1 MHENNIEILRS
12 EAQRLVD
19 MEVNLLNKML
29 DEPGVIAAA
38 HKGEIQTFDRD
49 STLKHIEV
57 LAGERTKL
65 DELEMV
71 LAVVGT
77 MKAGKS
83 TSINAIVGTEV
94 LPNRNRPMTALP
106 TLIRHTVGQ
115 VEPVLRFEND
125 KPIHRLID
133 ELRAVF
139 QRQET
144 QETIQ
149 KLATNPDMAG
159 LIALIQSDA
168 KLNRVHEGADAIFE
182 FLKALNDL
190 VRLCRELNVDFPFA
204 DYDEIHELPV
214 IEVEFVHL
222 RETEQ
227 SAGRLTLLDT
237 PGPNESG
244 QPHLR
249 KMLKEQLRK
258 ASAVLAV
265 LDFQQLKS
273 EADDEVRGELKEI
286 ADISK
291 GRLFTLV
298 NKFDQRDRNS
308 DSAEQTKAYVA
319 NVLMERQIREE
330 DVFPV
335 SSRWG
340 YLANRARHELFVN
353 ERLPDHVGQPWVAD
367 FGEEAFGRRW
377 ESKIGDPEEVK
388 DSAEKLWEDS
398 LFHAPLVGV
407 IRTAHA
413 RAAGFAIDGAAAKL
427 VDMAERIDNLLTTRE
442 TALTKSA
449 KVLQEQINAL
459 QKDIVH
465 VEASQEKAQDGAKK
479 MLGELADGTKQVFS
493 KVKADAIASLEAY
506 FREGK
511 RIERENFERQLAEN
525 RRQREKVSAN
535 RGFLAIFSSFLNSAS
550 KPATFGEAD
559 FDSSNPILKFQNRS
573 DAKDLV
579 VKIEGAVSQIV
590 LQAES
595 TMKAAMNSVLEEFQ
609 GDFSGRVLSDAKA
622 LIEEMKGRL
631 KDEGFSINLN
641 VPRASMLSLDF
652 SGADMLRDVIGE
664 KSKTVT
670 RKRRQKGVWGTIC
683 GWFSSDD
690 WGWEEY
696 ETSESY
702 YEIDIRRIG
711 TATLG
716 QIESAFSGLDLAVAT
731 YIKKPLNEGIND
743 FFSGFRSTVEQIR
756 GDLLQSIRDQEH
768 SKAEQAALTRRLS
781 DLRKNVPGILTDTRA
796 LKQDVEPLIGN
807 CA

>member
-1 MHENNIEILRS
+1 MHEKNIEILRS

-29 DEPGVIAAA
+29 NEPGVIAAA

-57 LAGERTKL
+57 LTGEKTKL
-65 DELEMV
+65 EELEMV

-115 VEPVLRFEND
+115 VEPVLNFEND
-125 KPIHRLID
+125 KPIYRLMKQ
-133 ELRAVF
+133 LRGVLE
-139 QRQET
+139 RSEN

-149 KLATNPDMAG
+149 ELSTNPDMKG
-159 LIALIQSDA
+159 LLELIRSGGEPKQ
-168 KLNRVHEGADAIFE
+168 VYEGADAIFE
-182 FLKALNDL
+182 FLKELNDL
-190 VRLCRELNVDFPFA
+190 VRLCRELNVDFPFS

-222 RETEQ
+222 RETART
-227 SAGRLTLLDT
+227 AGRLTLLDT

-273 EADDEVRGELKEI
+273 EADDEVRGALKEI
-286 ADISK
+286 ADISD

-308 DSAEQTKAYVA
+308 DSAEEIKAYVA

-353 ERLPDHVGQPWVAD
+353 NKLPDHAAQPWVAD

-377 ESKIGDPEEVK
+377 ESKIEDSEEVR

-398 LFHAPLVGV
+398 LFHAPLDGV
-407 IRTAHA
+407 VRTAHA
-413 RAAGFAIDGAAAKL
+413 RAAGFAIDAAAAKL

-459 QKDIVH
+459 QNDISRVKDS
-465 VEASQEKAQDGAKK
+465 EDRTRNDAEK
-479 MLGELADGTKQVFS
+479 MLGYLADGTKQVFA
-493 KVKADAIASLEAY
+493 KVKTDAIASLDIY

-511 RIERENFERQLAEN
+511 RVERENHERQQDEAKRKN
-525 RRQREKVSAN
+525 GKASDN
-535 RGFLAIFSSFLNSAS
+535 RGFLAIINSFLNAAS
-550 KPATFGEAD
+550 QVMSIERPE
-559 FDSSNPILKFQNRS
+559 FDPSCPVLKFSNRS
-573 DAKDLV
+573 DAKELV
-579 VKIEGAVSQIV
+579 VKIESAVSQIV
-590 LQAES
+590 SQAES
-595 TMKAAMNSVLEEFQ
+595 TMKLAMDSVIAEFQ
-609 GDFSGRVLSDAKA
+609 GEFSGGVLAEAKA

-631 KDEGFSINLN
+631 KDDGFSINLRI
-641 VPRASMLSLDF
+641 PSASRLSLNF
-652 SGADMLRDVIGE
+652 SGSEMLGDVIGE
-664 KSKTVT
+664 KTKTVT
-670 RKRRQKGVWGTIC
+670 RKRRQKGAWGKIC
-683 GWFSSDD
+683 GWFNTDD

-702 YEIDIRRIG
+702 YEIDIRKIK
-711 TATLG
+711 TSTLK
-716 QIESAFSGLDLAVAT
+716 QIEAAFAGLDQAVAT
-731 YIKKPLNEGIND
+731 YIKKPLNDGIND
-743 FFSGFRSTVEQIR
+743 FFAGFKGTVEQIR

-768 SKAEQAALTRRLS
+768 SKAEQAALTRRLGA
-781 DLRKNVPGILTDTRA
+781 LRKNVPDILTDTRA
-796 LKQDVEPLIGN
+796 LKQDVEPLIRTG
-807 CA
+807 A